1 MKIRL
6 TIGNEGRDIV
16 LPDDST
22 VERLF
27 ASLTLLPDT
36 HIILRRNVPISI
48 DESLREGDE
57 IKIIR
62 VASGG

>member
-22 VERLF
+22 VERLL